1 MNFLKRGVTLFGIA
15 AIVAVFAACGGQKTQ
30 TIKIGFNI
38 PLTGDSP
45 KIGES
50 AKNAGELIKKE
61 INAGDGLDVNGK
73 KYQIEFVYVD
83 NELKPESAIQAAY
96 RLIEQERVLAVVGP
110 AGSGRA
116 IPAGQVNNESK
127 TPMVSPW
134 ATNPAVTK
142 DRPYVFRA
150 CILDPV
156 QAPAAVSFVKE
167 QFPAIANIAV
177 LYNLEDDYSKTLAE
191 LFRDNWAATGGTIA
205 AFDSF
210 GQKDQNFSVQLTRIV
225 NSNAELLYLPDY
237 YNHIALIVP
246 QAKSLGWGE
255 KPILGSDSWGSADLW
270 TLSKGSVAGYYFTD
284 HFAAAGATGYV
295 KEFIDKYQAEF
306 GESPDSVAALS
317 YDSANIILKAIQ
329 NAGLTGDLQKDRDA
343 IKDAIAALRDY
354 PGVTGVMTFNTE
366 GDPDKPAVVVQ
377 ITEDGSFAYIDSLK

>member
-1 MNFLKRGVTLFGIA
+1 MNFLKKGVALLSVV
-15 AIVAVFAACGGQKTQ
+15 AITVTVVACSGQKD

-45 KIGES
+45 KLGES
-50 AKNAGELIKKE
+50 AKNAGELIKRE
-61 INAGDGLDVNGK
+61 INAAGGFDVNGK
-73 KYQIEFVYVD
+73 KYQLEFVYVD
-83 NELKPESAIQAAY
+83 NELRPESAIQAAY

-142 DRPYVFRA
+142 NRPYVFRA

-156 QAPAAVSFVKE
+156 QAPAAVSFVKK
-167 QFPAIANIAV
+167 QFPDITTVAV
-177 LYNLEDDYSKTLAE
+177 LYNLDDDYSKTLAE
-191 LFRDNWAATGGTIA
+191 LFRNNWSANGGTIVT
-205 AFDSF
+205 FDSF
-210 GQKDQNFSVQLTRIV
+210 GQKDQDFSVQLTRIV
-225 NSNAELLYLPDY
+225 NSDAELLYLPDY
-237 YNHIALIVP
+237 YNHVALIVP
-246 QAKSLGWGE
+246 QVKSLGWGE

-284 HFAAAGATGYV
+284 HFAAVDATGYV
-295 KEFIDKYQAEF
+295 KEFIEKYQAEF
-306 GESPDSVAALS
+306 GETPDSVAALS

-329 NAGLTGDLQKDRDA
+329 NIGLTGNLQKDRDN
-343 IKDAIAALRDY
+343 IKDAIAVLKDY
-354 PGVTGVMTFNTE
+354 PGVTGLMTFNSD
-366 GDPDKPAVVVQ
+366 GDPNKPAVVVQ
-377 ITEDGSFAYIDSLK
+377 VTANGQFAYIDSLK